1 MIYEKS
7 TGRLRLEIFWLSIPD
22 LYVGLKHY
30 ITLFIRFIVLL
41 LIIPKLIC
49 RVKTIPIKMPAL
61 CVHICFICKC
71 RGHTLLDVLKK
82 SKKTGFI
89 NCVYRN
95 EMLGMIDYEFK
106 VEFLFCW
113 DKKKHLRGDNSLFL
127 FSTNNFQWFGHQ
139 SHQGIFFKL
148 QEPLFAL
155 ENCFRNLGIFMYL
168 FNMYMV
174 IEHFLC

>member
-95 EMLGMIDYEFK
+95 EMLGMIDFEFK

-113 DKKKHLRGDNSLFL
+113 DKKKHLRGDNNFCFYFQPIIFNGLVIRVTRGSFSNYKSLCL
-127 FSTNNFQWFGHQ
+127 LWKIVSVT
-139 SHQGIFFKL
+139 
-148 QEPLFAL
+148 
-155 ENCFRNLGIFMYL
+155 
-168 FNMYMV
+168 
-174 IEHFLC
+174 